1 MLLSLRLPLPIRVV
15 HHTATATVRILLV
28 DTTNSHPACRRRAS
42 DLPAL
47 PALSFVFPVTP
58 FLFTSTVAY
67 QLLSSTRNSLLFT
80 YLWCVRLT
88 HAVMRGTEDSGK
100 GDRQHRILGSTPRAA
115 GAFFLFLDPHVQQ
128 STDPLPPLLILL
140 PVRVCT
146 PFSSATA
153 AATVQILLVANGM
166 THFLCLCNPSQ
177 TDECR

>member
-1 MLLSLRLPLPIRVV
+1 MLLPLRLLLPIRVL

-28 DTTNSHPACRRRAS
+28 DTTNSGHADDVRP
-42 DLPAL
+42 L
-47 PALSFVFPVTP
+47 PALSFVSQSLRFSLFPQ
-58 FLFTSTVAY
+58 FLTSSF
-67 QLLSSTRNSLLFT
+67 L
-80 YLWCVRLT
+80 
-88 HAVMRGTEDSGK
+88 
-100 GDRQHRILGSTPRAA
+100 PRAIRCFSLTFGHPRSHA
-115 GAFFLFLDPHVQQ
+115 WHRRLKERRQTAPNTWIDTPSGWCLLPLPR
-128 STDPLPPLLILL
+128 STCLTIHRSPPLLILL